1 MELPA
6 ARIGRRPITFQ
17 IWMGFPGPSS
27 ITSNSARCT
36 ILPPS
41 ALPDGLEDRERNLR
55 EDLLRA
61 LERRY
66 PPKYEELIKRYFRSL
81 SESET
86 VPDLP

>member
-1 MELPA
+1 MKLVA
-6 ARIGRRPITFQ
+6 AIRAKNEAGVLAET
-17 IWMGFPGPSS
+17 
-27 ITSNSARCT
+27 
-36 ILPPS
+36 LPPS
-41 ALPDGLEDRERNLR
+41 ALPEGLEDRERNLR

-81 SESET
+81 SEFET